1 METELL
7 RTFLEVNRMHSFSQ
21 AAENLSVT
29 PSAVSARIRQLEG
42 EIGRPVFRRN
52 SQKVSLT
59 PAGERLLRHAQGIVQ
74 AWERAQRAAGEDER
88 TQVVVAGVASFWDI
102 FLQEWLNRVYRELPG
117 IAPWVE
123 VSTAA
128 RVADK
133 LIQGEVHLGFLY
145 SPPQHAGL
153 VLREVERMKLVLV
166 STRAEQTAVEA
177 LAQDYVFVNW
187 GTVFSSQHDRQFPH
201 RPPAAARSNSGQ
213 VALRLI
219 QAAGGGAYLPL
230 ALVRRE
236 LEDGRLFRVE
246 DAPVFE
252 LHAYAAWSARGEH
265 AELVERMLEFL

>member
-7 RTFLEVNRMHSFSQ
+7 RTFLEVHRMHSFSQ

-42 EIGRPVFRRN
+42 EIGRPVFRRS
-52 SQKVSLT
+52 SQQVTLT

-88 TQVVVAGVASFWDI
+88 TQIVVAGVASFWDI
-102 FLQEWLNRVYRELPG
+102 FLQDWLNRVYRELPG

-128 RVADK
+128 RVAEK
-133 LIQGEVHLGFLY
+133 LIQGDVHLGFLY

-153 VLREVERMKLVLV
+153 VLREVERMELVLV
-166 STRAEQTAVEA
+166 STRPGQAPEEA
-177 LAQDYVFVNW
+177 LARDYVFVNW
-187 GTVFSSQHDRQFPH
+187 GTAFSSQHDRQFPH
-201 RPPAAARSNSGQ
+201 RPPGAARSNSGR
-213 VALRLI
+213 VALGLI
-219 QAAGGGAYLPL
+219 QACGGGAYLPL
-230 ALVRRE
+230 ALVRRD
-236 LEDGRLFRVE
+236 LDAGRLYRLE

-265 AELVERMLEFL
+265 AELVERMLGCL

>member
-7 RTFLEVNRMHSFSQ
+7 RTFLEVHRMHSFTQ

-42 EIGRPVFRRN
+42 EIGRALFRRN
-52 SQKVSLT
+52 SQQVSLT

-74 AWERAQRAAGEDER
+74 AWERAQRAASEDAR
-88 TQVVVAGVASFWDI
+88 IQLVVAGVASFWDI
-102 FLQEWLNRVYRELPG
+102 FLQGWLNRVYRELPG

-128 RVADK
+128 RVAEK
-133 LIQGEVHLGFLY
+133 LVQGDVHLGFLY

-153 VLREVERMKLVLV
+153 MLREVERMQLVLV
-166 STRAEQTAVEA
+166 STRPGQTAEAA
-177 LAQDYVFVNW
+177 LAQDYVFVTW
-187 GTVFSSQHDRQFPH
+187 GTAFSSQHDRYFPD

-213 VALRLI
+213 VALKLI
-219 QAAGGGAYLPL
+219 QAGGGGAYLPG
-230 ALVRRE
+230 ALVQRE
-236 LEDGRLFRVE
+236 LEEGRLYRVE

-252 LHAYAAWSARGEH
+252 LPAYAAWSARGEQ
-265 AELVERMLEFL
+265 AELVERMLECL

>member
-7 RTFLEVNRMHSFSQ
+7 RTFLEVHRMHSFTQ
-21 AAENLSVT
+21 AAENLSLT

-42 EIGRPVFRRN
+42 EIGRPVFRRS

-59 PAGERLLRHAQGIVQ
+59 AAGERLLRHAQGIVQ
-74 AWERAQRAAGEDER
+74 AWERAQRAATEDDR
-88 TQVVVAGVASFWDI
+88 TQIVVAGVASFWDI

-128 RVADK
+128 RVAEK
-133 LIQGEVHLGFLY
+133 LIQGGVHLGFLY

-153 VLREVERMKLVLV
+153 VLREVERMELVLV
-166 STRAEQTAVEA
+166 STCPGQGVVQT
-177 LAQDYVFVNW
+177 LARDYVFVNW
-187 GTVFSSQHDRQFPH
+187 GTVFSSQHDRHFPD

-236 LEDGRLFRVE
+236 LEAGGLYRVE

-252 LHAYAAWSARGEH
+252 LHAYAAYSARAEQ
-265 AELVERMLEFL
+265 AELVERMLECL